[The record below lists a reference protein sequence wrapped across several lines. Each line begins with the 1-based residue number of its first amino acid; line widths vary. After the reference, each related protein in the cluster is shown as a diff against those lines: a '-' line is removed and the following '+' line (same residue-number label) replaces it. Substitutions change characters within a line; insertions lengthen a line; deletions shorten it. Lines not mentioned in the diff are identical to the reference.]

1 MKLLQIRPQY
11 LKDFCGKNNIKNNL
25 LAYID
30 SAKSRNECL
39 DHCLFYGPAGVG
51 KTTLAKIISNEL
63 SQNIKIVQGPEIQE
77 KTDILNLIYS
87 LNENSIIFIDEV
99 HSINPK
105 CFELLYSAMEDFEIN
120 IEIGKDFNKKLTTVS
135 IPKFTLIGA
144 TTKLGN
150 LPAPFEERFGIVINI
165 SEYTEKEIY
174 KILDFSLKQC
184 DIKVDKKVLETIS
197 HRSKGIPR
205 IAKRILARYL
215 DHSLTSNNTAET
227 ILKNIGVYEK
237 GLNEIDLSYLMCIYE
252 NTKLGLKTL
261 SQILNV
267 DEKTIIE
274 KIEPF
279 LIKNNFISKTI
290 NGRILTDNGLNF
302 LMTNNLIKNNKKSS
316 VEDKTS
322 N

>member
-11 LKDFCGKNNIKNNL
+11 LNEFCGKTNIKKNL
-25 LAYID
+25 LAYIEG
-30 SAKSRNECL
+30 AKSRNECL

-63 SQNIKIVQGPEIQE
+63 QQNIKIIQGPEIQE
-77 KTDILNLIYS
+77 KIDILNIIYS
-87 LNENSIIFIDEV
+87 LKDNSIIFIDEI

-135 IPKFTLIGA
+135 VPKFTLIGA

-150 LPAPFEERFGIVINI
+150 LPTPFEERFGIVINI
-165 SEYTEKEIY
+165 TEYTEKEIF
-174 KILDFSLKQC
+174 KILKFSLKQS
-184 DIKVDKKVLETIS
+184 DTKIEEKILEIIS

-205 IAKRILARYL
+205 LAKRILSRYL
-215 DHSLTSNNTAET
+215 DHTLTSNKDPET
-227 ILKNIGVYEK
+227 ILKDIGIYEK
-237 GLNEIDLSYLMCIYE
+237 GLNEIDLSYLICVYE

-267 DEKTIIE
+267 DEKTIIN

-290 NGRILTDNGLNF
+290 NGRIITDEGVNF
-302 LMTNNLIKNNKKSS
+302 LLSNNLVNQKYNL
-316 VEDKTS
+316 
-322 N
+322 